1 MRPLE
6 VLLSLA
12 NLLTF
17 LALVV
22 PRLRAVPWVRFAA
35 PASVLFCVLQVVL
48 EGPRWQM
55 GPAYL
60 LSALVFLGWPL
71 SPREGATAKAP
82 SLARWFAAGAGTLVG
97 LVWLSTSIV
106 LPLLVRL
113 GSGQ

>member
-35 PASVLFCVLQVVL
+35 PASVLFGVLQVVL

-55 GPAYL
+55 APAYL
-60 LSALVFLGWPL
+60 LSALC
-71 SPREGATAKAP
+71 S
-82 SLARWFAAGAGTLVG
+82 
-97 LVWLSTSIV
+97 
-106 LPLLVRL
+106 
-113 GSGQ
+113 SGGR